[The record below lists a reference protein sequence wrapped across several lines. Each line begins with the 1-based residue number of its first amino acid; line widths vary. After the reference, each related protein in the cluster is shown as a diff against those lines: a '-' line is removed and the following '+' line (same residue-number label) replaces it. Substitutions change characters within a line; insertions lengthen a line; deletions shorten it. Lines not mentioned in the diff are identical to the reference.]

1 MEPSPP
7 LPPVFLRIKSTYM
20 YSYCQFYGKR
30 PRSEPPPPP
39 RKKNAF
45 DPQPL
50 GKILIRYM
58 RCTSYNIL
66 TMLWN
71 INMINKSP
79 TIIFLAICGFL
90 RFRIFR
96 CKEILYH
103 IFSSGMYRKHDK
115 PNVLKI
121 CEYGQLYL
129 PPNPQVF
136 GVLGFPLFC
145 ILQKE

>member
-7 LPPVFLRIKSTYM
+7 PCFRKNKKHIHVLVLSILRKEASVGTT
-20 YSYCQFYGKR
+20 
-30 PRSEPPPPP
+30 PPP

-58 RCTSYNIL
+58 RCTSYKIL